1 MLDALRHSDGSF
13 SLNEEKTVQAAEV
26 TYRWGIVYTDDLG
39 PWGWFDLAFHIDQLP
54 IWELRWL

>member
-1 MLDALRHSDGSF
+1 MMLDALRHSDGSF

-54 IWELRWL
+54 I